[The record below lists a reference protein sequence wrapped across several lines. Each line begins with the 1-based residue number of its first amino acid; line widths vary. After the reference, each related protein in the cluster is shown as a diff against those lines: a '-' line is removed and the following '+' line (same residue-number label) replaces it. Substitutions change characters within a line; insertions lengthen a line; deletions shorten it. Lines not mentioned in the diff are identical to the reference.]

1 MNEELRERDE
11 EIEIDLLEVLHL
23 FLKKWWMILGMGL
36 ICGAL
41 AFGGTKMFITPQYEA
56 SSMIYL
62 LSKSNAITSA
72 LDIQIGKQMTA
83 DFSTLATSR
92 PVVEKVIKELQLDT
106 SYDSLVKQI
115 KISNPEDTQILK
127 ITVRD
132 TDPEVACKIS
142 NAMADATADRV
153 AEVMVTERPNT
164 VEEAVVPDKPVAP
177 SALKNTIIAGALG
190 CMLVMGLILINYM
203 IDDRIKTE
211 EDIEKYLG
219 LNTLAAIPFSNES
232 KAEKERQAR
241 AKRRSAK
248 ASEK

>member
-1 MNEELRERDE
+1 MNEELREYDD

-23 FLKKWWMILGMGL
+23 FLKRWWMILGVGL
-36 ICGAL
+36 ICGVL
-41 AFGGTKMFITPQYEA
+41 AFGGTKLFITPEYES

-72 LDIQIGKQMTA
+72 LDIQIGKQMTS

-92 PVVEKVIKELQLDT
+92 PVVEKVIKELNLETDYET
-106 SYDSLVKQI
+106 LVKQI

-132 TDPEVACKIS
+132 TDPKRASEIS

-164 VEEAVVPDKPVAP
+164 VEDAVVPKKPVAP
-177 SALKNTIIAGALG
+177 SALKNTVIAAALG
-190 CMLVMGLILINYM
+190 MMLVMGLLLVNYM
-203 IDDRIKTE
+203 VDDRIKTE
-211 EDIEKYLG
+211 EDVEKYLG
-219 LNTLAAIPFSNES
+219 LHTLASIPYSDPN
-232 KAEKERQAR
+232 KAEKER
-241 AKRRSAK
+241 K
-248 ASEK
+248 ASKRNKKKAEA